1 MLFQGSILYMYE
13 SLGLIYVKKDLLVL
27 KLMGRVALGMSEDS
41 RLLKYVLLKP
51 NINATSDITT

>member
-1 MLFQGSILYMYE
+1 MYE

>member
-1 MLFQGSILYMYE
+1 MLFQGSILYIYE

-41 RLLKYVLLKP
+41 RC
-51 NINATSDITT
+51 